1 MNPRVMV
8 VDDEPAARLAFRA
21 YLDRT
26 GFEVVEADSLARAR
40 QALLHAS
47 LDVVLL
53 DVRLPDGNGIDWI
66 GELREVHPGLVV
78 VVVTGHGDVP
88 IAVEAMRRGADQFV
102 TKPVNMAELEAFV
115 RAALERR
122 PAGPRRS
129 ASARRGAPP
138 RPSLFFG
145 DSAAAQRLR
154 DLAAL
159 AARNDSPVLLQ
170 GETGSGKSLLARW
183 IHDHGARAARPFV
196 ELSCGILTGEL
207 LASELFG
214 HARGAFTSA
223 LTDKQGL
230 LDVADGGTL
239 FLDEVS
245 EMGPATQAQFLKV
258 LEEKRYRRL
267 GEVTERKSEFRLVC
281 ATNRNL
287 RHETEAGRFRPDLYF
302 RLNVFP
308 IDVPPLRTRPDDL
321 PGFVS
326 HLLAT
331 LGAGQ
336 SVQPEAVDVLQ
347 RYAWPGN
354 VRELRNAL
362 ERALLLA
369 RGDALAPEHFRRL
382 DAFGLRPP
390 EVLKQEREWLL
401 RSAIRNSRGNVA
413 AAAQALGVSRAT
425 MYRRLQR
432 LRET

>member
-1 MNPRVMV
+1 M
-8 VDDEPAARLAFRA
+8 
-21 YLDRT
+21 
-26 GFEVVEADSLARAR
+26 
-40 QALLHAS
+40 
-47 LDVVLL
+47 
-53 DVRLPDGNGIDWI
+53 RLPDGNGLDWI
-66 GELREVHPGLVV
+66 AELRDVHPGLVI

-88 IAVEAMRRGADQFV
+88 LAVEAMRRGADEFV
-102 TKPVNMAELEAFV
+102 TKPVNMAELEAFL
-115 RAALERR
+115 RNSLEGRL
-122 PAGPRRS
+122 PRRS
-129 ASARRGAPP
+129 TAPRRAAQQ

-145 DSAAAQRLR
+145 NSSAALRLR
-154 DLAAL
+154 ELGAL
-159 AARNDSPVLLQ
+159 AAQNESPALLQ

-183 IHDHGARAARPFV
+183 IHDHGARASRPFV
-196 ELSCGILTGEL
+196 ELSCAVLSGDL

-223 LTDKQGL
+223 LSDKQGL

-245 EMGPATQAQFLKV
+245 EMEPAIQAQFLKV

-267 GEVTERKSEFRLVC
+267 GEVSQRTSEFRLIC

-287 RHETEAGRFRPDLYF
+287 RHETESGRFRTDLYF
-302 RLNVFP
+302 RVNVFP
-308 IDVPPLRTRPDDL
+308 VDVPPLRTRPEDL
-321 PGFVS
+321 PGFVG

-331 LGAGQ
+331 LGAAG
-336 SVQPEAVDVLQ
+336 SDVLPEALEALQ
-347 RYAWPGN
+347 RYEWPGN

-369 RGDALAPEHFRRL
+369 RGEALGPEHFRRL
-382 DAFGLRPP
+382 DVFGPRTA
-390 EVLKQEREWLL
+390 EVLKQEREWLV
-401 RSAIRNSRGNVA
+401 RSAIRNNQGNVA

>member
-1 MNPRVMV
+1 MSARVMV
-8 VDDEPAARLAFRA
+8 VDDEPAIRLGFRA
-21 YLDRT
+21 YLERA
-26 GFEVVEADSLARAR
+26 GFEVVEADCLGRAR

-47 LDVVLL
+47 LDAVLL
-53 DVRLPDGNGIDWI
+53 DVRLPDGSGIDWI
-66 GELREVHPGLVV
+66 EELRQVHPGLVIA
-78 VVVTGHGDVP
+78 VVTGHGDVP

-102 TKPVNMAELEAFV
+102 TKPVNMAELEAFL
-115 RAALERR
+115 RAALEGR
-122 PAGPRRS
+122 PPRRS
-129 ASARRGAPP
+129 AAPRRVAHP

-145 DSAAAQRLR
+145 NSAAAQRLR
-154 DLAAL
+154 ELGSLAAQ
-159 AARNDSPVLLQ
+159 NESPTLLQ

-183 IHDHGARAARPFV
+183 IHDHSPRAARPFV
-196 ELSCGILTGEL
+196 ELSCAVLTGEL

-223 LTDKQGL
+223 LNDKQGL

-245 EMGPATQAQFLKV
+245 EMAPATQAQFLKV

-267 GEVTERKSEFRLVC
+267 GEVAERKSEFRLIC

-287 RHETEAGRFRPDLYF
+287 RHETESGRFRTDLYF

-308 IDVPPLRTRPDDL
+308 IDVPPLRTRPEDL
-321 PGFVS
+321 PGFVE
-326 HLLAT
+326 HLL
-331 LGAGQ
+331 GALAAAPT
-336 SVQPEAVDVLQ
+336 VVAPEAIEALE

-382 DAFGLRPP
+382 EAFGMRPP

-401 RSAIRNSRGNVA
+401 RSAIRDSHGNVA

>member
-1 MNPRVMV
+1 MV
-8 VDDEPAARLAFRA
+8 VDDEPAIRLGFRA
-21 YLDRT
+21 YLDRS
-26 GFEVVEADSLARAR
+26 GFEVVETDCLARAR
-40 QALLHAS
+40 QALLRTR
-47 LDVVLL
+47 LDAVVL
-53 DVRLPDGNGIDWI
+53 DMRLPDGNGLDWI
-66 GELREVHPGLVV
+66 AELRDVHPGLVI

-88 IAVEAMRRGADQFV
+88 LAVEAMRRGADEFV
-102 TKPVNMAELEAFV
+102 TKPVNMAELEAFL
-115 RAALERR
+115 RNSLEGRL
-122 PAGPRRS
+122 PRRS
-129 ASARRGAPP
+129 TAPRRAAQQ

-145 DSAAAQRLR
+145 NSSAALRLR
-154 DLAAL
+154 ELGAL
-159 AARNDSPVLLQ
+159 AAQNESPALLQ

-183 IHDHGARAARPFV
+183 IHDHGARASRPFV
-196 ELSCGILTGEL
+196 ELSCAVLSGDL

-223 LTDKQGL
+223 LSDKQGL

-245 EMGPATQAQFLKV
+245 EMEPAIQAQFLKV

-267 GEVTERKSEFRLVC
+267 GEVSQRTSEFRLIC

-287 RHETEAGRFRPDLYF
+287 RHETESGRFRTDLYF
-302 RLNVFP
+302 RVNVFP
-308 IDVPPLRTRPDDL
+308 VDVPPLRTRPEDL
-321 PGFVS
+321 PGFVG

-331 LGAGQ
+331 LGAAG
-336 SVQPEAVDVLQ
+336 SDVLPEALEALQ
-347 RYAWPGN
+347 RYEWPGN

-369 RGDALAPEHFRRL
+369 RGEALGPEHFRRL
-382 DAFGLRPP
+382 DVFGPRTA
-390 EVLKQEREWLL
+390 EVLKQEREWLV
-401 RSAIRNSRGNVA
+401 RSAIRNNQGNVA